1 MKNILFPLL
10 GIDLLLYPIHYE
22 LYVGYGPFFIN
33 RIPISNFAYNATAKP
48 RVSRKYRHKSIYI
61 TTQLTTFYYYNAS
74 SSITNLSNV

>member
-48 RVSRKYRHKSIYI
+48 RVSAENIDIKVS
-61 TTQLTTFYYYNAS
+61 TLPPS
-74 SSITNLSNV
+74 